1 MGEDDAATRQG
12 RRVGFVLGSV
22 VYVQNSAG
30 FHLGLIFL
38 AISYNWCLW
47 FSGWWFERFPL
58 QALLSSSQ
66 TEGDEAAQ
74 ALLCQLQGFYQR
86 PISPRWI
93 VNPFLSMKNNFW
105 WREGPGWQQNSSLC
119 SSLHANSQTWE
130 ESCTI
135 LQGATGQAF
144 SWSQRN
150 SDTDGNGVLGV
161 MDLSSLPG
169 WVLFSHPNSSR
180 TSWLCCHVL
189 SSMGL

>member
-130 ESCTI
+130 AE
-135 LQGATGQAF
+135 LY
-144 SWSQRN
+144 
-150 SDTDGNGVLGV
+150 
-161 MDLSSLPG
+161 
-169 WVLFSHPNSSR
+169 NSSGSHR
-180 TSWLCCHVL
+180 SGIFLVTKEQWHRWKWSFGSHGFIFTAWLGAFL
-189 SSMGL
+189 TP